1 MNEERL
7 TEEPRPR
14 QNPTESTEPEEPRLR
29 QNPIYRQKTYSYEK
43 NGKIYRKTIRWT
55 SRKLTKGRNFAI
67 NRETFNN
74 MYLIW
79 RTDRNKSLKDLLFE
93 FGYSYSA
100 WKSAKQRY
108 L

>member
-7 TEEPRPR
+7 TEEPRP
-14 QNPTESTEPEEPRLR
+14 R

>member
-7 TEEPRPR
+7 TEE
-14 QNPTESTEPEEPRLR
+14 QENPEESLR

-79 RTDRNKSLKDLLFE
+79 RTERSKSLKDLLFE